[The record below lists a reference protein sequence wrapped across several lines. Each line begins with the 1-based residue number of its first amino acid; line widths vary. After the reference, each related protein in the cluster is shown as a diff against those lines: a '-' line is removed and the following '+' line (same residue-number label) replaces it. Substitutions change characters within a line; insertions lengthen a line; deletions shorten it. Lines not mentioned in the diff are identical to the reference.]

1 MRGWEVGEE
10 AGCVVLAGLTH
21 LATLVAVGPC
31 LYGPDGF
38 DPLGL
43 QLCFGGDDRL
53 PCLLR
58 RIKCSNVALN
68 ASLLAR
74 RLVVG
79 ASLELAAGGLADA
92 SRVAIAASRPLAQRA
107 IGSSAIGS
115 ASGSARVIRR
125 SIHGAAVSTQVTQS

>member
-21 LATLVAVGPC
+21 LATLVAVGSC

-53 PCLLR
+53 PCLLCR
-58 RIKCSNVALN
+58 VECPDASQVPLLLVGRFVVDARLELTAGGLLHAARMAVA
-68 ASLLAR
+68 ASLLP
-74 RLVVG
+74 G
-79 ASLELAAGGLADA
+79 FLALAGGP
-92 SRVAIAASRPLAQRA
+92 S
-107 IGSSAIGS
+107 
-115 ASGSARVIRR
+115 
-125 SIHGAAVSTQVTQS
+125 AAVPAAVAVISRG